1 MPASF
6 EDVLA
11 QARPVTR
18 TVRLCLRGD
27 LLAAREQLERQL
39 FDARAADANSNA
51 LPTAPAIADR
61 LAAAEAEA
69 DAAAVEF
76 VFRALSRRAWIALL
90 DAHPP
95 TDKDSDDGLQF
106 NAGFPA
112 AAISACAVEPEMT
125 VDQVE
130 QLLDRVSTAQYD
142 ALWIGVLSANVGAD
156 DIPKSVA
163 ATAVRAASGTR
174 STTAPDTE
182 SLGASS

>member
-39 FDARAADANSNA
+39 FDARAAD
-51 LPTAPAIADR
+51 APAIADR

-182 SLGASS
+182 SLGASL